1 MRKNVKK
8 DIFTDLTNFL
18 LNLSAI
24 YTPGSGF
31 NNSNLCG
38 SGTLFFCI
46 PLPFILFVFLSYI
59 DEDDEEVSRILR
71 QPAPSSS
78 PALAT
83 ASPLAAIKPDLGSA
97 QEEEDIAEAV
107 EDPPADL
114 CVAET
119 LLLLASMTYRVEE
132 PLDGGAG
139 GHIPVRPWA
148 DNIHADERTSD
159 EGLSVLCEGIDFLDS
174 LPPCPGLDLLCSI
187 TRQGFILSPLLVNK
201 RVGVI
206 DSSR

>member
-1 MRKNVKK
+1 MS
-8 DIFTDLTNFL
+8 L
-18 LNLSAI
+18 
-24 YTPGSGF
+24 
-31 NNSNLCG
+31 
-38 SGTLFFCI
+38 
-46 PLPFILFVFLSYI
+46 I

-97 QEEEDIAEAV
+97 QEEEDIVEAV
-107 EDPPADL
+107 EDTPADL

-119 LLLLASMTYRVEE
+119 LLLLASMTYRVE
-132 PLDGGAG
+132 PLDASG
-139 GHIPVRPWA
+139 GHVPVRPWA
-148 DNIHADERTSD
+148 DHFPVEDGRTSD

-187 TRQGFILSPLLVNK
+187 TRQGLFFLLCWSRKGLIL
-201 RVGVI
+201 
-206 DSSR
+206 

>member
-71 QPAPSSS
+71 QPAASSS

-97 QEEEDIAEAV
+97 QDEEDIAEAV
-107 EDPPADL
+107 EDVPADL

-119 LLLLASMTYRVEE
+119 LLLLASMTYRVE
-132 PLDGGAG
+132 PLDAGAG
-139 GHIPVRPWA
+139 GHVPVRPWA
-148 DNIHADERTSD
+148 DDFPVVEGERTSD

-187 TRQGFILSPLLVNK
+187 TRQGFILSRFLIKK
-201 RVGVI
+201 RV
-206 DSSR
+206 DLMQ

>member
-1 MRKNVKK
+1 
-8 DIFTDLTNFL
+8 
-18 LNLSAI
+18 
-24 YTPGSGF
+24 
-31 NNSNLCG
+31 
-38 SGTLFFCI
+38 
-46 PLPFILFVFLSYI
+46 
-59 DEDDEEVSRILR
+59 VSRILR

-97 QEEEDIAEAV
+97 QEEEEDIAEAMAV

-132 PLDGGAG
+132 PVDSAG
-139 GHIPVRPWA
+139 GHVPVRPWA
-148 DNIHADERTSD
+148 DHFHLENERTSD

-187 TRQGFILSPLLVNK
+187 TRQGFILL
-201 RVGVI
+201 I
-206 DSSR
+206 CWSRRGLM